1 MKKRTIAILCLVFF
15 AAGALISWLYHLR
28 LEKMENTEACSA
40 SIVVYHENA
49 RANITLDFMYTM
61 KTQTG
66 IVAVSGTYYKND
78 KVAGVIRRDVSY
90 VWTENKDS
98 FHFTSLNIQH
108 VNDDES
114 LPNDVISDVLPDFFV
129 YPNKKMNYSITKQ
142 GPKGFMFSVGKRPI
156 FFCAR

>member
-1 MKKRTIAILCLVFF
+1 MTKRTTVLILLVFF
-15 AAGALISWLYHLR
+15 VAGALVAWLYHLR
-28 LEKMENTEACSA
+28 LEKVENTEACSA
-40 SIVVYHENA
+40 SIVVYHEDV
-49 RANITLDFMYTM
+49 RAHITLDFMYTLQ
-61 KTQTG
+61 KQTG

-78 KVAGVIRRDVSY
+78 KVAGIIRRDVSY

-98 FHFTSLNIQH
+98 FHFTSINIHH

-114 LPNDVISDVLPDFFV
+114 LSSEVISDVLPDFFV

-142 GPKGFMFSVGKRPI
+142 GSRGFMFSVGKRPI

>member
-1 MKKRTIAILCLVFF
+1 MTKRTIAVLCLMFF

-28 LEKMENTEACSA
+28 LEKRENTEACSA
-40 SIVVYHENA
+40 SIVVYHEDA
-49 RANITLDFMYTM
+49 RAHITLDFMYSM

-66 IVAVSGTYYKND
+66 IVAVSGTYYEND
-78 KVAGVIRRDVSY
+78 KVTGVIRRDVSY

-98 FHFTSLNIQH
+98 FHFTSLNILH

-129 YPNKKMNYSITKQ
+129 YPNKKLNYSITKQ